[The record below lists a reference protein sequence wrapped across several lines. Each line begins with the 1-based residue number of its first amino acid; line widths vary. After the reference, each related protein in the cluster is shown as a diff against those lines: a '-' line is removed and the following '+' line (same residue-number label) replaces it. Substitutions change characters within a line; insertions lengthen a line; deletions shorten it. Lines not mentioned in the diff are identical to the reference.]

1 MNATDINILLVHGA
15 WADGGS
21 WNAVTLKLEQA
32 GFKVVCAPL
41 PLRTLFD
48 DIQSVQ
54 NVIDRT
60 KGPVV
65 LVGHAYA
72 GAVIGGV
79 EDNRVGLLVYVAAL
93 APDEGET
100 VAEVFYRDDAHP
112 KRPELSPDAQGDIWL
127 PDAGFGDAFAPE
139 ASTETLTILR
149 ATQRPISVACIQ
161 EKAPRPAWKK
171 TPTWFL
177 IAELDR
183 MINPQT
189 QHFMAE
195 RMKAT
200 VRAQTVDHTPLV
212 TAADFVADS
221 VTEAVRT
228 TFTITN

>member
-1 MNATDINILLVHGA
+1 MNATHINIILVHGA

-32 GFKVVCAPL
+32 AFKVVCAPL
-41 PLRTLFD
+41 PLRSLSD

-54 NVIDRT
+54 NIIGRT
-60 KGPVV
+60 KGPVA

-79 EDNRVGLLVYVAAL
+79 EDARVGLLIYVAAL

-100 VAEVFYRDDAHP
+100 VAEVFYRDPAHP
-112 KRPELSPDAQGDIWL
+112 KRPNLNPDAHGDIWL
-127 PDAGFGDAFAPE
+127 PDEGFGDAFAPE
-139 ASTETLTILR
+139 ATAETLTVLR
-149 ATQRPISVACIQ
+149 ATQRPICVACIQ

-171 TPTWFL
+171 TPVWFL
-177 IAELDR
+177 IAEHDR
-183 MINPQT
+183 MINPRT

-200 VRAQTVDHTPLV
+200 VRSKAVDHTPLV
-212 TAADFVADS
+212 TAADVVADTI
-221 VTEAVRT
+221 TEAVRA
-228 TFTITN
+228 TFASAA